1 MNRFLLLVTIAAC
14 TRAEPPPA
22 APPAKPA
29 PAVRFAKPPII
40 APAPSP
46 ATAKVTVGL
55 TAVTLADD
63 CGTPAAGAA
72 TKGAAKRQ
80 DSSEPYTPSRN
91 RGVTAPQRRCE
102 QTSMQLSVIADA
114 TSAPTE
120 ITIKKVELFDDN
132 GKSIGELT
140 PRQPTRWSANGVYEA
155 WDQKVAAGAQLS
167 VSYLL
172 SQPQWNHVASR
183 WNRTFTL
190 KVTVTIGG
198 ADQSVSKDVH
208 LKSPPTSLPPNV
220 RT

>member
-1 MNRFLLLVTIAAC
+1 MNRFLLLVTLAAC

-22 APPAKPA
+22 APPTTPA
-29 PAVRFAKPPII
+29 PAVKFAKPPII
-40 APAPSP
+40 QPAPSP
-46 ATAKVTVGL
+46 AAKVTVGL

-63 CGTPAAGAA
+63 CGAPPA
-72 TKGAAKRQ
+72 GAAKRR
-80 DSSEPYTPSRN
+80 DEDASSSRS
-91 RGVTAPQRRCE
+91 RGAAAQRRCE

-114 TSAPTE
+114 NSAPTE
-120 ITIKKVELFDDN
+120 IRIKKVELFDDN
-132 GKSIGELT
+132 GKSLGELA
-140 PRQPTRWSANGVYEA
+140 PRQPTWWANGVYEA
-155 WDQKVAAGAQLS
+155 WDQKVAAGALLS

-172 SQPQWNHVASR
+172 SQPQWNHVPSR

>member
-1 MNRFLLLVTIAAC
+1 MKRFALAVLTIAAC

-29 PAVRFAKPPII
+29 PAVKFAKPPII
-40 APAPSP
+40 APAPAP
-46 ATAKVTVGL
+46 AAKVTVGL

-63 CGTPAAGAA
+63 CGAPAGAA
-72 TKGAAKRQ
+72 RRQ
-80 DSSEPYTPSRN
+80 DRDDAGPSRN
-91 RGVTAPQRRCE
+91 RGASASPRRCE
-102 QTSMQLSVIADA
+102 QTSMQLSVISDA

-120 ITIKKVELFDDN
+120 IRIKKVELFDDN
-132 GKSIGELT
+132 GKSLGELV
-140 PRQPTRWSANGVYEA
+140 PRQPTWWSANGVYEA

-172 SQPQWNHVASR
+172 SQPAWDHVPSR

-198 ADQSVSKDVH
+198 ADQSVQKDVH
-208 LKSPPTSLPPNV
+208 IKSPPTSLPPNV

>member
-1 MNRFLLLVTIAAC
+1 MNRFLLGLVTFAAC
-14 TRAEPPPA
+14 TRSEPPPA
-22 APPAKPA
+22 APPTKPA
-29 PAVRFAKPPII
+29 PAVKFAKPPII

-46 ATAKVTVGL
+46 VAPKVTVGL

-63 CGTPAAGAA
+63 CGAPAGSMKRSDQAA
-72 TKGAAKRQ
+72 
-80 DSSEPYTPSRN
+80 PSRN
-91 RGVTAPQRRCE
+91 RGAASGATARRCE
-102 QTSMQLSVIADA
+102 QTSMQLSVIADPN
-114 TSAPTE
+114 SPPTE

-132 GKSIGELT
+132 GTSLGELV
-140 PRQPTRWSANGVYEA
+140 PRQPTSWSANGVYEA

-172 SQPQWNHVASR
+172 SQPKWDHVKSR

-208 LKSPPTSLPPNV
+208 LRSPPTSLPPNV